1 MHLLN
6 QPLAL
11 HARPSCYCIA
21 IPNVLSTPAS
31 AIGGTRYDDYD
42 TSITTSTV
50 CGTFS
55 PKLHRRH
62 LPNTYPYR
70 TNTDGPNCPPDA
82 PNEAD
87 YLQLASTPMCHI
99 AVSHGS
105 SFTDINSNEPRT
117 SITALQNDINGNCG
131 AITKSS
137 FIQHFK
143 LPLAPCF
150 DLEYLPPLLIFWEGL
165 KATIFVIQIYG
176 NIRSSVRGPF
186 RTMDRNS
193 YARRAEGLTL
203 PARVNTTQQEQLP
216 NLLASDP
223 YMKQWNDAV
232 IADAQKWQAIDPVPY
247 DIDGGLG
254 KSRALDVAR
263 QVKQRV
269 KAFAYAYRVTRDD
282 SSASF
287 GQKGNN
293 WNTAHFLDVADF
305 TAAFAIGYDWLYD
318 AWTAQQKETIRTA
331 IFTLGLQYGLQVYAN
346 NAAYG
351 WWTTAP
357 ARPRSSTTLSVAN
370 CAQGVTFDGSWT
382 ETANYWYFG
391 TTSHA
396 EMASSLVTAT
406 SSAYGLMD
414 SNPPFAT
421 TGFYHMYA
429 TGNQHLFDYGDHG
442 PNKHSATANAMFLH
456 STQFQVPEYALF
468 QRDGPDAAEPWNM
481 GILERPSVGPRYFG
495 QLGFHAYKLDG
506 WYVAMKGGKLTG
518 HTSQGNLDGGDFS
531 SLDWRTRT
539 GDYIVDG
546 YFDPETQESGRWLYC
561 RTRTEGQNTPMVEQQ
576 NQMITAVP
584 TCKFDSTGTHQQ
596 SSTVFDVRSN
606 STAMFTMDLTS
617 NYGGTPIKR
626 GVRFLAGRTRVFL
639 QADITNA
646 AKQVQWRMYISA
658 TVAVD
663 GSVAT
668 LSIDDKMMHV
678 HILNAPSGVDFEAL
692 PAQRNFTSK
701 FKDGHGDYHSTN
713 DRANRAVQ
721 EVQLFLREAYI
732 MGSSFHVVTW
742 TLCNQLRF
750 VESFLE
756 HHNVGGLAAMFLS
769 KSKVDAEAERLIA
782 ELRACHDEL
791 KRKLEN
797 EAVEVEP
804 RCDLYEDLML
814 DRGGHSNIYLGKWR
828 PVGNSEMQLVAVKH
842 PILRSIDRDHTKG
855 PELRERMRK
864 RLFREMEVWRRIVH
878 PHILPFLGYSTYPQM
893 ILISQFC
900 QHGNL
905 SSYLENHPAVNR
917 VKLLS
922 EAASGL
928 QFLHHHTPPI
938 VHSDIK
944 PDNILVNDALEA
956 VLADF
961 GQSRFMHD
969 APSPYMT
976 EDALIGTPRYMAP
989 ELLEDETARH
999 TLASDVYA
1007 FTLVTLEVLSG
1018 RSAFYK
1024 IRMNIILA
1032 VQRGLRPQPQDFP
1045 DRASQ
1050 QIWPL
1055 LVLGWGESPG
1065 QRPDIGEFVEWLKN
1079 LPETTKPPTPMYR
1092 DLNPEM
1098 LNQALQ
1104 SLSNFFIPKDRLR
1117 VRETTIGV
1125 GGSGTVKLADLLGAP
1140 TTVAVK
1146 ELRTRKSEGMRSAFV
1161 SSRALTTSWKSII

>member
-1 MHLLN
+1 
-6 QPLAL
+6 
-11 HARPSCYCIA
+11 
-21 IPNVLSTPAS
+21 
-31 AIGGTRYDDYD
+31 
-42 TSITTSTV
+42 
-50 CGTFS
+50 
-55 PKLHRRH
+55 
-62 LPNTYPYR
+62 
-70 TNTDGPNCPPDA
+70 
-82 PNEAD
+82 
-87 YLQLASTPMCHI
+87 
-99 AVSHGS
+99 
-105 SFTDINSNEPRT
+105 
-117 SITALQNDINGNCG
+117 
-131 AITKSS
+131 
-137 FIQHFK
+137 
-143 LPLAPCF
+143 
-150 DLEYLPPLLIFWEGL
+150 
-165 KATIFVIQIYG
+165 
-176 NIRSSVRGPF
+176 
-186 RTMDRNS
+186 
-193 YARRAEGLTL
+193 
-203 PARVNTTQQEQLP
+203 
-216 NLLASDP
+216 
-223 YMKQWNDAV
+223 MKQWNDAV

-282 SSASF
+282 VGGPRLERIYSSASF

-481 GILERPSVGPRYFG
+481 FC
-495 QLGFHAYKLDG
+495 YKPAVSGAFWNGLALD
-506 WYVAMKGGKLTG
+506 
-518 HTSQGNLDGGDFS
+518 HDTSDSWASMRTSWTDGNLDGGDFVI
-531 SLDWRTRT
+531 DYARVRWT
-539 GDYIVDG
+539 GELGLGTISWMATSI
-546 YFDPETQESGRWLYC
+546 PKPKR
-561 RTRTEGQNTPMVEQQ
+561 

-692 PAQRNFTSK
+692 PAQR
-701 FKDGHGDYHSTN
+701 
-713 DRANRAVQ
+713 
-721 EVQLFLREAYI
+721 
-732 MGSSFHVVTW
+732 
-742 TLCNQLRF
+742 QLRF

-864 RLFREMEVWRRIVH
+864 VRRWQAEMEVWRRIVH

-1117 VRETTIGV
+1117 
-1125 GGSGTVKLADLLGAP
+1125 
-1140 TTVAVK
+1140 
-1146 ELRTRKSEGMRSAFV
+1146 
-1161 SSRALTTSWKSII
+1161 